1 MSQNIDDIAKK
12 ASSMGINSKEKILEE
27 LRKRGMTVEDAKRMA
42 LIQGI
47 DYDEF
52 ISQYITGTE
61 VSTNI
66 NQPVVSE
73 LIYQNDSVQEILED
87 SPQEDIIESLNYF
100 GYDIF
105 LNNPFANKEYLV
117 GNIDEG
123 YILAPG
129 DVLRIYVFGDNT
141 YQSEVKIDLNGNI
154 LLPDI
159 GMFFASGY
167 TFSSLKSRLNDFL
180 GRSFSGLIDNPKR
193 SFLDVSLTQ
202 LRPVKVTLLGES
214 NTPGPHL
221 VGGFATV
228 LNALYSS
235 GGIKTSGSLRNI
247 QVFRN
252 NKLRKTIDLYDYI
265 TKGSLDGD
273 IRLMNNDIIFIPVR
287 ENTVELNGSVR
298 NASIYELKEGEGIND
313 LLNYSGGLNANS
325 SSLAVINRIRP
336 LSERTNKTYNRFL
349 SSFDI
354 SRSFLNQKEIYNVKK
369 GEYLYLIAKKFDTS
383 VNDIKKW
390 NNLTSNNL
398 KINQKLVIYNS
409 DYKLIDGDKV
419 SFTPIPEKILN
430 SISISGSV
438 NRPGSY
444 PLDKFSDLK
453 ELITVAA
460 NNLLPRT
467 FLGKVD
473 VSKEKID
480 GSRSFISYDLSS
492 VLNGELIVELE
503 DQDEVRIFSLDEVEG
518 DDDILVSGFSIDG
531 VINIPWRAN
540 LNLYDVV
547 FSNTPYNENEFQ
559 AVFLR
564 SRVDVKRFNDN
575 GLYSIIPLDID
586 DNKNFTLQPKDEI
599 ILYSKDI
606 TENLSP
612 TFQISGFVNNGGT
625 YRLDSMMTVEDAI
638 LAAGGL
644 RDFADISRVG
654 IYSLDTKSSLRSS
667 SLNYFDLD
675 MDYINGKSKKSQ
687 NTYRIQNF
695 DNISI
700 AKDPNIKDPVTVSII
715 GEVNSPGTVTL
726 EFINESVESVINKA
740 GGFTQNASLGGSY
753 IIRDSINLDFNFEK
767 DLKKSKSFLSD
778 NDIILISNN
787 KEEISISGAVNNP
800 SKLLFNK
807 SKAKYYLKNAG
818 GKSKKLASN
827 AFVIYPSGRAK
838 KIGFLKNPKI
848 YPGSEVFVSFKEI
861 KENNENGRFFDRFT
875 TIFSVLT
882 GALTTVVLAKQLSN

>member
-1 MSQNIDDIAKK
+1 
-12 ASSMGINSKEKILEE
+12 
-27 LRKRGMTVEDAKRMA
+27 
-42 LIQGI
+42 
-47 DYDEF
+47 
-52 ISQYITGTE
+52 
-61 VSTNI
+61 
-66 NQPVVSE
+66 
-73 LIYQNDSVQEILED
+73 
-87 SPQEDIIESLNYF
+87 
-100 GYDIF
+100 
-105 LNNPFANKEYLV
+105 
-117 GNIDEG
+117 
-123 YILAPG
+123 
-129 DVLRIYVFGDNT
+129 
-141 YQSEVKIDLNGNI
+141 
-154 LLPDI
+154 
-159 GMFFASGY
+159 
-167 TFSSLKSRLNDFL
+167 
-180 GRSFSGLIDNPKR
+180 
-193 SFLDVSLTQ
+193 
-202 LRPVKVTLLGES
+202 
-214 NTPGPHL
+214 
-221 VGGFATV
+221 
-228 LNALYSS
+228 
-235 GGIKTSGSLRNI
+235 
-247 QVFRN
+247 
-252 NKLRKTIDLYDYI
+252 
-265 TKGSLDGD
+265 
-273 IRLMNNDIIFIPVR
+273 
-287 ENTVELNGSVR
+287 
-298 NASIYELKEGEGIND
+298 
-313 LLNYSGGLNANS
+313 
-325 SSLAVINRIRP
+325 
-336 LSERTNKTYNRFL
+336 
-349 SSFDI
+349 
-354 SRSFLNQKEIYNVKK
+354 
-369 GEYLYLIAKKFDTS
+369 
-383 VNDIKKW
+383 
-390 NNLTSNNL
+390 
-398 KINQKLVIYNS
+398 
-409 DYKLIDGDKV
+409 
-419 SFTPIPEKILN
+419 
-430 SISISGSV
+430 ISISGSV

-518 DDDILVSGFSIDG
+518 DDDILVSGFSIDS